1 MFARVLAVLALLQ
14 AVAIVAPPQ
23 SWPWWM
29 VHFAAIEVC
38 FIGALLGLIA
48 IYTTEERWVTLAGT
62 VSLCVCLSPGL
73 LAIAPYIQEDQ
84 RFSVWSWFTGGSV
97 PTVAVDRDVALSGH
111 VVADVWRGR
120 GEGPRPA
127 VVVVHGGSWRSGDK
141 GEVPHMSAF
150 LAEAGFTVVDVR
162 YRLAG
167 EAPFP
172 AAIEDVRCALVS
184 LAAAPE
190 RFGIDPAR
198 LALLGRSAGGQI
210 ALTAAYA
217 DASVVSA
224 CGGTPPSVRAV
235 ISVYGVTDMAWAHDH
250 PYVPDVVDG
259 VAATEFYLGGT
270 PASAGTRYRDASP
283 GQWIDGRPLPATLL
297 IHGTGERCVRPEN
310 TTFLREQLRDAGMRQ
325 RTVLIPMADH
335 GFDVRRGGIGEQLAR
350 GVILDFLRAELSADD
365 PRPSAQGIP

>member
-1 MFARVLAVLALLQ
+1 MFARVLAVLVLLQ
-14 AVAIVAPPQ
+14 AVAMVAPPQ

-29 VHFAAIEVC
+29 VHFAAIEGC
-38 FIGALLGLIA
+38 LFGALLGLLA
-48 IYTTEERWVTLAGT
+48 IYVTEERWVTVAATTGM
-62 VSLCVCLSPGL
+62 VVCLLPGL
-73 LAIAPYIQEDQ
+73 LSIAPYIQEDQ

-97 PTVAVDRDVALSGH
+97 PVVAVERDVALGTTVS
-111 VVADVWRGR
+111 ADIWRGH

-127 VVVVHGGSWRSGDK
+127 VLVVHGGSWRSGDK
-141 GEVPHMSAF
+141 GEVPHVSAY
-150 LAEAGFTVVDVR
+150 LASAGFTVVDVR

-172 AAIEDVRCALVS
+172 AAIEDVRCAL
-184 LAAAPE
+184 AAVVAGAE
-190 RFGIDPAR
+190 RFGIDPER

-217 DASVVSA
+217 DDSIRSS
-224 CGGTPPSVRAV
+224 CGGTTPPVRAV
-235 ISVYGVTDMAWAHDH
+235 VSVYGVTDVAWAHDH

-259 VAATEFYLGGT
+259 VAATEFYLGG
-270 PASAGTRYRDASP
+270 PPDSAGTRYRDASP
-283 GQWIDGRPLPATLL
+283 GHWIAGQPLPATLL

-310 TTFLREQLRDAGMRQ
+310 TTFLREQLRDAGARQ

-350 GVILDFLRAELSADD
+350 GVILDFLRAELSAAG
-365 PRPSAQGIP
+365 PRPSGPGTP

>member
-14 AVAIVAPPQ
+14 ALAMLAPPQ

-29 VHFAAIEVC
+29 VHFAAIEGC
-38 FIGALLGLIA
+38 LLGAVLGLIA

-62 VSLCVCLSPGL
+62 VSLCVCLSPAL
-73 LAIAPYIQEDQ
+73 LAIAPYIQENQ
-84 RFSVWSWFTGGSV
+84 RFSVWSWVSGGGV
-97 PTVAVDRDVALSGH
+97 PTVVVERDVVLSGS
-111 VVADVWRGR
+111 VTADVWRGR
-120 GEGPRPA
+120 GVGLRPA

-141 GEVPHMSAF
+141 GEVPHVSAF
-150 LAEAGFTVVDVR
+150 LADAGFTIVDVR

-172 AAIEDVRCALVS
+172 AAIEDIRCALVA
-184 LAAAPE
+184 LATTPE
-190 RFGIDPAR
+190 RFGVDPAR
-198 LALLGRSAGGQI
+198 LAVLGRSAGGQI

-217 DASVVSA
+217 DATFGSS
-224 CGGTPPSVRAV
+224 CGGTPPPVRAV

-259 VAATEFYLGGT
+259 VAAMEFYLGGP
-270 PASAGTRYRDASP
+270 PASAATRYRDASP
-283 GQWIDGRPLPATLL
+283 GHWIDGRELPATLL

-310 TTFLREQLRDAGMRQ
+310 TTFLRELLRDAGMRQ

-350 GVILDFLRAELSADD
+350 GVILDFLRETLSEGG
-365 PRPSAQGIP
+365 PRPSARGTP